1 MVLNVGES
9 RNYVF
14 KKKKKIKFI
23 MHSPKGTSGI
33 KLQLPR
39 DSGRDEVNLKDW
51 LLVELLWLAKSWS
64 VKMLQG
70 NMSSQ

>member
-1 MVLNVGES
+1 
-9 RNYVF
+9 
-14 KKKKKIKFI
+14 